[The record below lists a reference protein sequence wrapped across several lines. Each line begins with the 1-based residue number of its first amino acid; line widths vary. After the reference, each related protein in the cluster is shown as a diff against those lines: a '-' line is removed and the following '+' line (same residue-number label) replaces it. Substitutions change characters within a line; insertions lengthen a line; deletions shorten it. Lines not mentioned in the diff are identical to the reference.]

1 MESMMPT
8 ALAGGQR
15 PARQGTRKVLAA
27 AVLAAFLAPQEAE
40 AQMGLNWNLFGGAKN
55 SRQDITQAQA
65 TDAATR
71 VLQLEEEVRRLN
83 GQVEELNF
91 QLLQLQEMIRKM
103 QEDNEFRFQ
112 ELEGGKRGALPGA
125 APGAA
130 GGQGDFAAVPDQAPA
145 TELPGKT
152 QPSAQAE
159 GNQLTDG
166 IEELAGAATGAG
178 NGVPATLPGTI
189 EDIAGATG
197 VIDGTQ
203 PGAATPGGLEPRT
216 LGTLTLDD
224 NGNVVEAAPGDP
236 VDLSAP
242 ATAGAALPAPGGA
255 VDSAALAP
263 SGEGQSG
270 EAGLAA
276 GGQDADPTLA
286 GYPADPAQLYE
297 LGYDYVEAGDYK
309 RAEAVFRDFTGRFPE
324 DPRIADAS
332 FWLGESIF
340 AQRRYEEAAKIFLD
354 SHKKYPQSRMGA
366 QNLLKLG
373 VSLAGM
379 NQRELACATFAEI
392 PNKYPDMSNAVR
404 DKIAAEQKATNC
416 TVN

>member
-1 MESMMPT
+1 MERMMPT
-8 ALAGGQR
+8 AVAGGQR
-15 PARQGTRKVLAA
+15 FARQGARTVLAA
-27 AVLAAFLAPQEAE
+27 AVLAAFLAPQKAE
-40 AQMGLNWNLFGGAKN
+40 AQGGFNLNLFGGGKN
-55 SRQDITQAQA
+55 SRQDVTQAQA
-65 TDAATR
+65 GDPASR
-71 VLQLEEEVRRLN
+71 VLQLEEEVRKLN

-125 APGAA
+125 APG
-130 GGQGDFAAVPDQAPA
+130 QGDVAAAPDQVPA
-145 TELPGKT
+145 GETPGKT

-159 GNQLTDG
+159 GNQRTDG
-166 IEELAGAATGAG
+166 MQEINGAASGAG
-178 NGVPATLPGTI
+178 SADPVALPGTQ
-189 EDIAGATG
+189 EGTLAGNG

-203 PGAATPGGLEPRT
+203 PRTAAPGSLEPRT

-224 NGNVVEAAPGDP
+224 NGNVIEAAPGDP

-242 ATAGAALPAPGGA
+242 VTAGAVLPPPGGGA
-255 VDSAALAP
+255 ESAALAP
-263 SGEGQSG
+263 SGS
-270 EAGLAA
+270 AL
-276 GGQDADPTLA
+276 GGNAQVGDPTLA
-286 GYPADPAQLYE
+286 GYPEDPGQLYD

-332 FWLGESIF
+332 FWLGESVF

-392 PNKYPDMSNAVR
+392 PNKYPEISNAVR

>member
-15 PARQGTRKVLAA
+15 SARQGARTVLAA

-40 AQMGLNWNLFGGAKN
+40 AQGSLNLNLFGGGKN
-55 SRQDITQAQA
+55 SRLDITQAQA

-91 QLLQLQEMIRKM
+91 QLLQMQEMIRKM

-145 TELPGKT
+145 MELPGKT
-152 QPSAQAE
+152 QPSAQSE
-159 GNQLTDG
+159 GNQSTDG
-166 IEELAGAATGAG
+166 NEELAGAAQGSG
-178 NGVPATLPGTI
+178 DGVPATLPGTV
-189 EDIAGATG
+189 EDIGGVAG

-203 PGAATPGGLEPRT
+203 PGAAVPGGLDPRT
-216 LGTLTLDD
+216 LGTLTLDG

-242 ATAGAALPAPGGA
+242 ATAGAALPPADGA

-263 SGEGQSG
+263 PGDGQ
-270 EAGLAA
+270 AGPAA
-276 GGQDADPTLA
+276 GGQAADPTLA
-286 GYPADPAQLYE
+286 GYPEDPAQLYE

>member
-15 PARQGTRKVLAA
+15 SARQGARTVLAA
-27 AVLAAFLAPQEAE
+27 AALAAFLAPQEAE
-40 AQMGLNWNLFGGAKN
+40 AQGGLNLNLFGGGKN

-91 QLLQLQEMIRKM
+91 QLLQMQEMIRKM

-159 GNQLTDG
+159 GNQRTDG
-166 IEELAGAATGAG
+166 IDELAGATTGSG
-178 NGVPATLPGTI
+178 DGVPATLPGTAEEI
-189 EDIAGATG
+189 GGVAG

-203 PGAATPGGLEPRT
+203 PGAAAPGGLDPRT
-216 LGTLTLDD
+216 LGTLTLDG

-242 ATAGAALPAPGGA
+242 VTAGAALPPPGGA
-255 VDSAALAP
+255 VDSAALAA
-263 SGEGQSG
+263 SGDGQ
-270 EAGLAA
+270 AGLAA
-276 GGQDADPTLA
+276 GGQAADPTLA
-286 GYPADPAQLYE
+286 GYPEDPSQLYE

>member
-15 PARQGTRKVLAA
+15 SARQAARTALAA

-40 AQMGLNWNLFGGAKN
+40 AQGGLNLNLFGGGKN

-91 QLLQLQEMIRKM
+91 QLLQMQEMIRKM

-112 ELEGGKRGALPGA
+112 ELEGGKRGAL
-125 APGAA
+125 PGAA

-159 GNQLTDG
+159 GNQRTDG
-166 IEELAGAATGAG
+166 SEIPAGAATGSG
-178 NGVPATLPGTI
+178 DGVPATLPGTV
-189 EDIAGATG
+189 EDIAGVAG

-203 PGAATPGGLEPRT
+203 PGAATPGGLDPRT
-216 LGTLTLDD
+216 LGTLTIDG

-242 ATAGAALPAPGGA
+242 VTAGAALPPPGGA

-263 SGEGQSG
+263 SGDGQTG
-270 EAGLAA
+270 QAA
-276 GGQDADPTLA
+276 GRQAADPTLA
-286 GYPADPAQLYE
+286 GYPEDPAQLYE

-324 DPRIADAS
+324 DPRIGDAS
-332 FWLGESIF
+332 FWLGESVF

-392 PNKYPDMSNAVR
+392 PNKYPEMSNAVR